1 MKKFLQYLRKS
12 QSYLVV
18 LPFGDCS
25 SPTLG
30 NRILSKMGLNVLG
43 STVPKEYYEAPDP
56 NEAFID
62 QYHFQHMVSR
72 FSRHLLSGEPLT
84 AKEEGFLARLRRDCA
99 SYLLMEANESAS
111 YTQVV
116 SDLTAIVKKAGIP
129 QVKAC
134 ISKEEGKGDKENL
147 QVSFL
152 PGPEQHCETK
162 EEPGTTDTF
171 NSL

>member
-1 MKKFLQYLRKS
+1 
-12 QSYLVV
+12 
-18 LPFGDCS
+18 
-25 SPTLG
+25 
-30 NRILSKMGLNVLG
+30 MGLNVLG

>member
-111 YTQVV
+111 YTQVM
-116 SDLTAIVKKAGIP
+116 SDLTAIVEKAGIP

-134 ISKEEGKGDKENL
+134 ISKDKG
-147 QVSFL
+147 
-152 PGPEQHCETK
+152 PIH
-162 EEPGTTDTF
+162 
-171 NSL
+171 NSPQRH